1 MSNSD
6 NSPSD
11 TNTLDFDLSPSAR
24 SIITKQMHCMS
35 YGLDALDGLS
45 LILAD
50 SIDNDTGITGNQVT
64 GLLKCIEYSLL
75 TTQRRIVKV
84 LQEDKGDVH

>member
-24 SIITKQMHCMS
+24 SVITKQMHCMS

-50 SIDNDTGITGNQVT
+50 SIDNDIGITGNQVT
-64 GLLKCIEYSLL
+64 GLLKCVEYSLL
-75 TTQRRIVKV
+75 TTQRRMVKA
-84 LQEDKGDVH
+84 LQEN